1 MPYYWCG
8 AVTTAFHAA
17 VVHLHRL
24 YCFASAAK
32 VGLEKTTTRKSTMC
46 ENCYKMSHLSGFD
59 NVTHWLIKISF
70 FGKNSVLKWNQ
81 PHFKILMK
89 QFQKAIFKHCESLFL
104 SRFLQLF
111 FSSLVIEAKG
121 HAVVINDA
129 FCTKILQDIS
139 RSLKKARAAA
149 WAMCSFLR

>member
-1 MPYYWCG
+1 
-8 AVTTAFHAA
+8 
-17 VVHLHRL
+17 
-24 YCFASAAK
+24 
-32 VGLEKTTTRKSTMC
+32 
-46 ENCYKMSHLSGFD
+46 
-59 NVTHWLIKISF
+59 
-70 FGKNSVLKWNQ
+70 
-81 PHFKILMK
+81 MK

-139 RSLKKARAAA
+139 RSLKKQELQLELCVHLLDSSKACRP
-149 WAMCSFLR
+149 SISLGH